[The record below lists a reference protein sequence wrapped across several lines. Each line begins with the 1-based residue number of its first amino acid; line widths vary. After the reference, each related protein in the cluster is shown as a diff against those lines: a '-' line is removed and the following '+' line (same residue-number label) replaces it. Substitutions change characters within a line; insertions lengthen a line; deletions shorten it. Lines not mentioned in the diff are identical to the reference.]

1 MPYRL
6 LSRHALVALAS
17 IGLGACTMIGDPAAS
32 PPPPG
37 PVYQPPTVSGPEG
50 AAASS
55 AVGSPGVADHIT
67 SGVVDIAVE
76 AIGTPY
82 QWGGTTDNGF
92 DCSGLIQYAYARH
105 GIQLPRVSRDQM
117 RTGTAVTPVRER
129 LRQGDV
135 LGFSESRAGRA
146 THVGLYIG
154 DGRFIHSSSGGVR
167 ISSLDNRYWRQSL
180 VAARRIVG

>member
-1 MPYRL
+1 
-6 LSRHALVALAS
+6 
-17 IGLGACTMIGDPAAS
+17 MIGDPEAA

-37 PVYQPPTVSGPEG
+37 PVYRPPTATALPGGATPSGSG
-50 AAASS
+50 SLTAA
-55 AVGSPGVADHIT
+55 DRIT
-67 SGVVDIAVE
+67 TGVVDIAVD

-82 QWGGTTDNGF
+82 RWGGTSDNGF
-92 DCSGLIQYAYARH
+92 DCSGLIQYAYRQY

-154 DGRFIHSSSGGVR
+154 DGRFIHSSSSGVR